1 MGGKETETCGRC
13 AMSSVSGTME
23 DAPDPFAGD
32 RIEVSEDEARLVSPG
47 AWLSGVKD
55 RLDAAASR
63 FVYGR

>member
-1 MGGKETETCGRC
+1 
-13 AMSSVSGTME
+13 MSSVSGTME